1 MEKFWFENWFDS
13 EYYEILYKKRNY
25 SEAKIFI
32 TNIFNHLNIKLNS
45 KILDIGCGK
54 GRHCFILSEKGLKVD
69 GIDLSSRNINYAKKK
84 ENKNCNFYVHNM
96 INSFKEME
104 YDYVFNIF
112 TSFGYFKTFQDNEK
126 VFKSCVKN
134 LKDDGIFILDFLNSE
149 YIVKNL
155 IKSETKK
162 VSKIEFNIKREI
174 TKDQII
180 KYINIRDCDKVFNFK
195 EEVFKLYLK
204 DFKEMAKRQGLK
216 IHNVFGDYKLN
227 KFEPE
232 ESKRLILIMKKL
244 NQSIL

>member
-1 MEKFWFENWFDS
+1 MEKFWYENWFDS

-32 TNIFNHLNIKLNS
+32 TNIFNHLNIKMNS

-54 GRHCFILSEKGLKVD
+54 GRHCFILSKKGLKVD

-84 ENKNCNFYVHNM
+84 ENKNCSFYVHNM
-96 INSFKEME
+96 INSFKKME

-204 DFKEMAKRQGLK
+204 DFKEMATRQGLK
-216 IHNVFGDYKLN
+216 IHNIFGDYKLN
-227 KFEPE
+227 KFKPE